1 MRTAHITIEKV
12 ENGFVIEHDCK
23 TWVAER
29 PYDARQI
36 VENIIIGLDGKDD
49 LEEFEKGVEEFVD
62 AMKGEA
68 DGR

>member
-12 ENGFVIEHDCK
+12 ENGFVIEHECK

-36 VENIIIGLDGKDD
+36 VENIITGLDDKDD
-49 LEEFEKGVEEFVD
+49 LAELDKAVEDLLADRKVD
-62 AMKGEA
+62 